1 MRKKLDPVFVIV
13 SVLALG
19 IFVTAATRAMSDGD
33 EQNVTVP
40 AFHQGVYLNK

>member
-13 SVLALG
+13 IVLALG
-19 IFVTAATRAMSDGD
+19 IFVTAATRAMNDSD
-33 EQNVTVP
+33 EQNMSVP